1 MAFNDCAK
9 TVSLVLLRSFLSFE
23 IFPDRFSIHNNSIKR
38 MISVIIITIII
49 IIIIIITTIIIII
62 IIIIITFLS
71 KNIN

>member
-9 TVSLVLLRSFLSFE
+9 TVSLFE